1 MTNNSFFSE
10 KKAQAICI
18 FLIVLIFISKI
29 SLHVIPGVPFSLG
42 PFIYQYGMHPYINI
56 GLQLI
61 GFLYLS
67 AYWCNRKSKYPLN
80 LYYRLFIYLICSLLC
95 IQSVVQIIFINAH
108 YSIFAQISG
117 LIMAIVLIYTY
128 AILIPSILAIE
139 DFIYY
144 VKKTSLWI
152 VTLSVLFLPAF
163 FGSMFKGGRFIG
175 FFKHIPHMVSAATLA
190 FIFYT
195 PEIFSPNKAGL
206 KNHTFLKIMLYLVLF
221 ISVLLTSTK
230 AAVISILIA
239 LFIGF
244 FIFGTK
250 RRTVRLFKFT
260 FLSAVFATIIFC
272 GFPLVKIGTDITTG
286 KISFG
291 FRPAQNGI
299 EARWDEVT
307 RGLDIFETSPMFGRG
322 LMYKYLNGEN
332 ASLDVDGYNS
342 FKDPHNLFIS
352 AGVIGGY
359 PLMIIAIIGYLVM
372 LYYSL
377 KGLGDPNESRRL
389 VALFLLAHLPVFLI
403 YHAHFSLGGI
413 ADRIYWLIF
422 GYMAQS
428 SLCQRSSKELPSSL
442 LVNN

>member
-1 MTNNSFFSE
+1 MRNSSFFNE
-10 KKAQAICI
+10 KRAQIICI

-29 SLHVIPGVPFSLG
+29 SLHVLPGIPFSLG
-42 PFIYQYGMHPYINI
+42 PLIYQYGMHPYINI

-61 GFLYLS
+61 SFLYLM

-80 LYYRLFIYLICSLLC
+80 LYYRLFIYLICAILC

-108 YSIFAQISG
+108 YSVLAQISG
-117 LIMAIVLIYTY
+117 LIMALVLIYTY
-128 AILIPSILAIE
+128 AILIPSILSIE
-139 DFIYY
+139 EFIYY
-144 VKKTSLWI
+144 AKKTALWI
-152 VTLSVLFLPAF
+152 VVISVLFLPAF
-163 FGSMFKGGRFIG
+163 FSSMFKGGRFIG
-175 FFKHIPHMVSAATLA
+175 FFKHIPHMVSASTLA

-195 PEIFSPNKAGL
+195 PEIFSLNKTGL
-206 KNHTFLKIMLYLVLF
+206 KNHTLLKVALYFVLF
-221 ISVLLTSTK
+221 FAVLLTSTK
-230 AAVISILIA
+230 AAVISVLIA

-272 GFPLVKIGTDITTG
+272 GFPLIKIGTDITTG
-286 KISFG
+286 KMSFG

-299 EARWDEVT
+299 ETRWDEVT

-359 PLMIIAIIGYLVM
+359 PLMVMAIIGYLVM

-377 KGLGDPNESRRL
+377 KGLGDPDESRRL
-389 VALFLLAHLPVFLI
+389 VSLFLLAHLPVFLI

-413 ADRIYWLIF
+413 ADRVYWLIF

-428 SLCQRSSKELPSSL
+428 SFCQRDSKELPNGL
-442 LVNN
+442 PVNN